1 MINPIGY
8 FRLWR
13 ELMTKP
19 IWLESTPEQC
29 KILITLLS
37 MANFNGK
44 EWEWKGE
51 SYKAE
56 RGQFVTSLESIV
68 KNSGNGVSIRNVRT
82 ALEKFE
88 KYGFLTNQST
98 NKNRLITIV
107 NWEVYQQSEGEPT
120 KQPTS
125 NRQATDK
132 QPTTREEGKERKNK
146 NIEAYTQDFEEF
158 YSKYPHPKNKMQTFK
173 NWKNVLINNTKD
185 EIMLSVINYI
195 NDNKDTEKQFLKYS
209 SNYLGQDA
217 TYLDYLKKVEEK
229 PKANWRDS
237 IVIVETYL

>member
-125 NRQATDK
+125 NRQATD
-132 QPTTREEGKERKNK
+132 N
-146 NIEAYTQDFEEF
+146 
-158 YSKYPHPKNKMQTFK
+158 
-173 NWKNVLINNTKD
+173 
-185 EIMLSVINYI
+185 
-195 NDNKDTEKQFLKYS
+195 
-209 SNYLGQDA
+209 
-217 TYLDYLKKVEEK
+217 
-229 PKANWRDS
+229 
-237 IVIVETYL
+237 